1 MADDQDTKDEMQG
14 RLIGA
19 GAVSAS
25 ALRWERPPVN
35 SPPGSGSA
43 PSSASAWGMLAG
55 ILRK

>member
-19 GAVSAS
+19 GAV
-25 ALRWERPPVN
+25 LGV
-35 SPPGSGSA
+35 GIGVGL
-43 PSSASAWGMLAG
+43 GMLVG